1 MDVWALVAERKIQE
15 AMEEGAFDNLEGAGK
30 PLDLSENPFEDPS
43 ERMANRILRNNGLAP
58 GWIQEAKELDAEFLR
73 LRLEGESGKP
83 GYEARVTELNR
94 KILLFNL
101 KAPRAAVQ
109 RRLFDVER

>member
-1 MDVWALVAERKIQE
+1 MDVWALVAERKIRE
-15 AMEEGAFDNLEGAGK
+15 AMEEGAFENLEGAGK

-58 GWIQEAKELDAEFLR
+58 GWIEEAKELDAEFLR
-73 LRLEGESGKP
+73 LRADGEAGKP
-83 GYEARVTELNR
+83 GYETRVNELNR

-101 KAPRAAVQ
+101 KAPRAAVERQ
-109 RRLFDVER
+109 FFDGAR